1 MKGPGPLKGCPFCGE
16 KLQINNADLA
26 VHGHESDCFL
36 RQQSVVMG
44 DPQQVARWNARPTL
58 QESDAARLVWLLES
72 SVKVMS
78 VGSDPLRLTRELI
91 DAQMQTQ
98 GEGNGQ

>member
-1 MKGPGPLKGCPFCGE
+1 MKGLGPLKGCPFCGE
-16 KLQINNADLA
+16 NLQINNADLA
-26 VHGHESDCFL
+26 VHSRESDCLL
-36 RQQSVVMG
+36 RQHSVVMG

-78 VGSDPLRLTRELI
+78 VGSDPLRLSRALI
-91 DAQMQTQ
+91 DAEMQTQ
-98 GEGNGQ
+98 GDSDG